1 MKHVAGTSGLRA
13 KVKAFA
19 LLVLSKKRGV
29 DSAAS
34 VPEIAPA
41 SANGA
46 NGVPALGQESASL
59 EPKRVRLVGT
69 VASKLGNV
77 LMLAPGVSTASA
89 LVKAN
94 AALATLLPSRVV
106 IVAKD
111 QGLALRRADGVTGVP
126 ALDQGYAVQ
135 TQPPSKA
142 VGTVE
147 LPL

>member
-1 MKHVAGTSGLRA
+1 V
-13 KVKAFA
+13 
-19 LLVLSKKRGV
+19 
-29 DSAAS
+29 
-34 VPEIAPA
+34 
-41 SANGA
+41 
-46 NGVPALGQESASL
+46 GQESASL

-94 AALATLLPSRVV
+94 AALVLLLPSRVA

-111 QGLALRRADGVTGVP
+111 QGLALRHANGVTGAP